1 MADSQQT
8 PSFAPLYLRPR
19 PRCPLISV
27 KYARTLLR
35 SRRGGNFVTE
45 TEDVFVTM
53 SQEDAGIGTG
63 QKSARVQITHGC
75 PKD

>member
-1 MADSQQT
+1 MADSQQI
-8 PSFAPLYLRPR
+8 PGFAPLYLRPR

-53 SQEDAGIGTG
+53 SRGMQVLVQDKNRHAYRLHMDA
-63 QKSARVQITHGC
+63 
-75 PKD
+75 